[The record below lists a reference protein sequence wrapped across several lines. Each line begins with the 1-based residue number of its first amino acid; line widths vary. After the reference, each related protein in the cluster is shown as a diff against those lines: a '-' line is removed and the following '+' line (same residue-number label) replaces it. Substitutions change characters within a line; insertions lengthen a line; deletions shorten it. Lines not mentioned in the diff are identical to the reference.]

1 MATKAQNPQKRN
13 EVGECRDAL
22 SAVAV
27 PLSPLPPATTAPAR
41 SKAGFTFR
49 DIIAACE
56 RGNPLPPEVI
66 QLEATLLTFV
76 REITNTL
83 SEVFGDSNY
92 LQVGYAIQ
100 QLPKSDTIF
109 DAPIEALPL
118 RLKRV
123 APLWRTFM
131 RRLPPR
137 VRKLVSKYYTPK
149 RKQKI
154 VKPKVVTGLTRSN
167 RTLRSPPAKRRK
179 ARDENAEGDADSHC
193 DFWFGLTKP
202 RAIRAPTPRCRG
214 SRDKTREA
222 AVWSFLAEPA

>member
-1 MATKAQNPQKRN
+1 MTIEVKKTKKPNKI
-13 EVGECRDAL
+13 GECQDAL

-27 PLSPLPPATTAPAR
+27 PLSPTPPATAPAR

-56 RGNPLPPEVI
+56 RGDPLPPEVTH
-66 QLEATLLTFV
+66 LEAIALTFV
-76 REITNTL
+76 AEIASAL

-100 QLPKSDTIF
+100 RLPKSNKVF

-118 RLKRV
+118 QLRRV
-123 APLWRTFM
+123 APLWRVFM
-131 RRLPPR
+131 RRLPPQ
-137 VRKLVSKYYTPK
+137 VRRLVSKHSTLK

-179 ARDENAEGDADSHC
+179 AKDENAEGDADSHS
-193 DFWFGLTKP
+193 DFWFATVKP
-202 RAIRAPTPRCRG
+202 RAQRAPHFRAARG
-214 SRDKTREA
+214 RGG
-222 AVWSFLAEPA
+222 